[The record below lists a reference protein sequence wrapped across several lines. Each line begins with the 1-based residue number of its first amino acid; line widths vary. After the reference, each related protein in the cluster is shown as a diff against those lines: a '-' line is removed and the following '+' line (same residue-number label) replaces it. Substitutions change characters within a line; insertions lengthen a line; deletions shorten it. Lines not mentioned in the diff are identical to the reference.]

1 MRPQNKGGNP
11 GGNNQTTGVN
21 HHPDEDTSEW
31 YKCAY
36 VITVDNGKC
45 GAMGGGRIK
54 VWTDKKAWLANEPA
68 HLMMHKAR
76 SAIHSKAK
84 EHGIELRSGFASF
97 AMRFT
102 WPWTMLWQ
110 AFMHHVNLVK
120 MEAMK
125 LSLRSFKG
133 HAGRNDSSLRSSW
146 ERGSDFANSQARTFA
161 KQSVLALLE
170 KRCDKSVFRVEM
182 ILSGVV
188 SDLKKKGLDECSVV
202 SSDTKRDVRLVVSL
216 VQNAKSA
223 IEGIT
228 NSTFNLRASKILT
241 GFCAIMIPVGKAD
254 ETERELIDVG
264 SSIRHFCKLFG
275 LGQ

>member
-1 MRPQNKGGNP
+1 M
-11 GGNNQTTGVN
+11 VN
-21 HHPDEDTSEW
+21 HHLDEDTSAW

-36 VITVDNGKC
+36 VITFDNGKC

-54 VWTDKKAWLANEPA
+54 VWTDKKAWLADEPA

-84 EHGIELRSGFASF
+84 EHGIELISGFASF

-133 HAGRNDSSLRSSW
+133 HAGRNHSSLRSSW
-146 ERGSDFANSQARTFA
+146 ERGSDFANSQAQTFA

-170 KRCDKSVFRVEM
+170 KRCDKSVFREGVLYSRKRACYCLFCIAEM
-182 ILSGVV
+182 L
-188 SDLKKKGLDECSVV
+188 
-202 SSDTKRDVRLVVSL
+202 R
-216 VQNAKSA
+216 
-223 IEGIT
+223 GIT
-228 NSTFNLRASKILT
+228 EWNGEQQNINGCCMSVLGS
-241 GFCAIMIPVGKAD
+241 
-254 ETERELIDVG
+254 VG
-264 SSIRHFCKLFG
+264 STENVYTFVRGTCERTS
-275 LGQ
+275 